1 MVEQAH
7 SRDHRPLRTLTFLA
21 GGALVLLVAL
31 VGSSARGDAPA
42 ADWYQR
48 LVARADTDSVAIN
61 PALLDTDAVLNMG
74 SFIAPA
80 DTDSVFI
87 GLDSL
92 RAVIDSLG
100 TDSLRARADSLAPEA
115 LRALAD
121 SLAQTDSM
129 LVQADT
135 NYRVQKYLSGRRHD
149 SRAASLF
156 PRQKRP
162 LSTTLGSY
170 WRHDLQLDST
180 GQYYVA
186 RETVGEEDVRYPTL
200 VTRDQYRQQRLTT
213 SLNRNWDQLVEQRTR
228 QRLQQQRG
236 GLGLNITVPGG
247 RQSTFT
253 TIFGKNEVD
262 LRVTGQADIRAGF
275 DYRKSEQQVTLGRD
289 SQIDPDFKQ
298 DLSLGVTGTIGDK
311 MRVDVNWDTNREFD
325 FQNQL
330 KLTYT
335 GYEDEILQSVEAGN
349 VFLQTPSTL
358 IRGGQSLFG
367 IKSELQLGGVRLT
380 TVASQQEGQSNNL
393 SLEGGAESTE
403 FSLKPTD
410 YNQRKHYFVSYYFRN
425 RWNEALSDPSR
436 GILVD
441 GRFQRIDQIEVWK
454 VTSSPSAPEEQN
466 LRQAVALVDLG
477 ESQELLTQ
485 ADGFTRAELP
495 NPDID
500 QYDPSELD
508 ALRPGN
514 AVPGP
519 KDILESNTMDVPLSS
534 DDFQVSQFKK
544 LIQGSDY
551 QVDEILGYITLNA
564 ALAEGEALAIA
575 YKYIDNG
582 ATVQIGDFSS
592 DTGGGDNSQLSDRLV
607 LKLLKPINL
616 KQPSGTLNPAAWYLE
631 MRNIYRIGLGLNP
644 NEFELEVT
652 YEPPGQT
659 SSRTLPGVTG
669 QQTLLQSLGLDRVNE
684 NGSARPDNKFDFL
697 PNYTI
702 NQSDGLLIF
711 PYLEPFGNRISALIE
726 ENVPEAEQPEVRDQF
741 VFNDL
746 YTQKKENALR
756 NTQLNV
762 YRIGGSY
769 KGSVNS
775 FYDLKAFSG
784 VIPGSVRVTS
794 GGVALTE
801 GVDFTVDYTGGTVS
815 ITNPSYLTAGR
826 NIEIDYEQNK
836 LIDLQKKTLLGARVD
851 YQTSDR
857 FAFGGTLM
865 RLSQRSVT
873 DKFRLG
879 EEPISNTI
887 WGVDGSLN
895 LEPRWMTRAIDALPL
910 LQTREPSTIT
920 ITGEFAQLLP
930 GHSQTNAFENTQR
943 DLRDDG
949 LSFKPDEQDGI
960 SYLDDFESFEN
971 TLPLMAPGRWF
982 LSAAPID
989 SLTDSPLSND
999 QRAGFTWYQLNNN
1012 TQRDLIEDGA
1022 VVRGDAN
1029 AVKIFDPQE
1038 VFPNRQTSSQERF
1051 ITTLDMYFTPH
1062 ERGPY
1067 NHNGDLGNSLDN
1079 PKETWGGM
1087 TQRLSEGY
1095 TDFTLKNIEFV
1106 EFVFQPFAEEGEAN
1120 PDAKLFVDLG
1130 QISEDV
1136 IRDAKLNTEDGLS
1149 LTDPGNNFSSNGEQ
1163 QFRLGSNQQ
1172 DQVVNPIPSGQRMT
1186 EDLGLDGI
1194 ASFPNN
1200 DFEGTRG
1207 DETFNYSDFLGAL
1220 GSSTSSSPFLARE
1233 IAKAQQDPSGDDYH
1247 HYLDA
1252 SFYKSSTFYPNGS
1265 TIQERFLHFFPGQEL
1280 NSIEGQSKLSNSSG
1294 TNVRGNAK
1302 LPDTEDLNLNSTLDN
1317 DNSYF
1322 QYELPLNLT
1331 ALDELARPDQTD
1343 DFVIEEIREG
1353 DGDGTGWYLVR
1364 IPVKDFDR
1372 RVGDIADFT
1381 GIESIRLWTKG
1392 LTNPATLRFATLEL
1406 VGSQWRKS
1414 DTVTNE
1420 TEAGIDTPLPP
1431 PIDTDV
1437 EIPDESRV
1445 SISSVNNEE
1454 NSDYAIPNGTIINQ
1468 IREVSGGAPRD
1479 AREQSMVV
1487 EAENVRPG
1495 KQQAIFQ
1502 TYNQGQD
1509 LLKYKNLRMFVHLHG
1524 IVDGRQLTEEDRDKV
1539 TLFVRLGANESS
1551 DYYEYEQPLTPS
1563 PLDRLADLPDNN
1575 TLRADYLWRT
1585 NQEVGGETIDLNSMN
1600 IVLSALNKLK
1610 FERDDRGAP
1619 RDTVFW
1625 SNDNMTLDE
1634 IIGTSNFAPPGTR
1647 VGIKGTPSLSNVNT
1661 IVVGVRNKD
1670 LDDDGTVLEEVTIWI
1685 NELRVAGYDEDPGI
1699 SGLVNADFKLA
1710 DLGRIKANFRTQSD
1724 GFGGLESTLGEREQT
1739 NLQDWAVN
1747 TQFNV
1752 DKFIPERF
1760 GWSIPITM
1768 EVKSNTTTPRYDP
1781 ARGDIEV
1788 QSLLETIDANEELT
1802 DAEKQ
1807 ERKDLIVEQ
1816 SQTYRFTRSFTSR
1829 LQKRGSRSRLLRN
1842 TLDGTSISYSYTD
1855 QDGRSPNNVLNDSW
1869 QWNTAIDYRLNVR
1882 KPRVFRPFGF
1892 LGDLPIIGVLGGLN
1906 FNYLP
1911 NSLSLGASAT
1921 RRYSVTKERPDP
1933 LRNPLPDALGAEL
1946 TEAELDLISGAV
1958 FPLRPQHTFTHRR
1971 QFGLQYNPFGFLNFS
1986 LDTNTDQSLNDLG
1999 TIVDSTTVLIDEEG
2013 VPVLDN
2019 RPISALLADSTITRQ
2034 DVGATAF
2041 SQQDLQVRPVDNVIN
2056 DILGGNAPRT
2066 ERYESRINTTF
2077 RPRLDKISFLNW
2089 ISLQDVGYATTF
2101 NWRNGSVDNNLGA
2114 TVGTNVTLRGGVTL
2128 RPKNMFEKFGF
2139 YRSIQEDQ
2147 QAAEQAAQQRRQERE
2162 QAKQERKEE
2171 RERQREQERLL
2182 EEAREEAAARGEE
2195 LPEEPLEEDPLV
2207 EDPSVEELDE
2217 EEEETGLPVLTPEGE
2232 EVAADTTESEGG
2244 GFRLPLP
2251 NPVSI
2256 MRQLFLG
2263 VTGIDDFRLTY
2274 NGSRRSES
2282 TNVGSIDDETNET
2295 VVNYSLL
2302 DAAFRGQGPSLGYR
2316 FGLDREIDDT
2326 QRIIS
2331 DRVQV
2336 TDAFTDQNRFQG
2348 STRLSLTSNL
2358 QVNLNWNVEWTERDN
2373 VTYRTIDTT
2382 STTITGDNK
2391 ASVWAFGASYV
2402 DLISKQL
2409 ATYRADAVNQDSLG
2423 NIRSTVLTNASVSND
2438 FLSSYMTSL
2447 GSLGQDGR
2455 LPFPLPGWQVTYS
2468 GISKWPLIRSLTQT
2482 ASLRHGYSADYGL
2495 DFRSNLSPNPTG
2507 EFNLQDGPTIIYDVS
2522 PIEVGAV
2529 RVNERFQPL
2538 IGLDLTF
2545 KGNIQTSLAWNTGTS
2560 YALTTTTNQVSET
2573 ETSEITFTAN
2583 YQKQG
2588 LSLPFLPG
2596 KRLNN
2601 RIGFSLTL
2609 SRSTNNDRNFNIKN
2623 ALEEAASRGPD
2634 EDPFQPEE
2642 VLIEGSD
2649 FGVQVLT
2656 SQSRITVAPKIT
2668 YQFSNRVSADAFVRY
2683 ENFMSEDGRRP
2694 PTTNV
2699 NGGFNVRVS
2708 ISN

>member
-7 SRDHRPLRTLTFLA
+7 PRKHRPLRTLTFLA

-42 ADWYQR
+42 AEWYQR
-48 LVARADTDSVAIN
+48 LVARADTDSVAVL
-61 PALLDTDAVLNMG
+61 PTVRDTGEVLEANLRERLMG
-74 SFIAPA
+74 RFIAPA

-100 TDSLRARADSLAPEA
+100 TDSLRARADSLGLEA

-121 SLAQTDSM
+121 SLAQTDS
-129 LVQADT
+129 LFVQADT
-135 NYRVQKYLSGRRHD
+135 NYRVQKYLSGRRYD

-170 WRHDLQLDST
+170 WQHDLQLDST
-180 GQYYVA
+180 GYFYVA
-186 RETVGEEDVRYPTL
+186 RETVGDEDVRYPTL
-200 VTRDQYRQQRLTT
+200 VTRDQYRQQRLSS
-213 SLNRNWDQLVEQRTR
+213 SLSRNWDQLVEQRAR

-289 SQIDPDFKQ
+289 SQVDPDFKQ

-311 MRVDVNWDTNREFD
+311 MRVDVNWDTQREFD

-335 GYEDEILQSVEAGN
+335 GYEDEILQKVEAGN

-367 IKSELQLGGVRLT
+367 IKSELQVGGVRVT

-393 SLEGGAESTE
+393 SLEGGAEATE

-410 YNQRKHYFVSYYFRN
+410 YNQRKHYFISYYFRN
-425 RWNEALSDPSR
+425 RWNDALSDPSR

-454 VTSSPSAPEEQN
+454 VTAVSVEDQN
-466 LRQAVALVDLG
+466 LRQGVAVVDLG
-477 ESQELLTQ
+477 ESPEILTE

-495 NPDID
+495 NPNID
-500 QYDPSELD
+500 QYSDAELA

-514 AVPGP
+514 AVP
-519 KDILESNTMDVPLSS
+519 KDLLESGAMDVPLAS

-544 LIQGSDY
+544 LIRGSDY
-551 QVDEILGYITLNA
+551 QVDDILGYITLNSP
-564 ALAEGEALAIA
+564 LAEGEALAVA

-592 DTGGGDNSQLSDRLV
+592 DTGGGDNSQVSDRLV

-697 PNYTI
+697 PNFTI

-711 PYLEPFGNRISALIE
+711 PYLEPFGDRISALIE
-726 ENVPEAEQPEVRDQF
+726 ENVPEAEQPVVRSQF
-741 VFNDL
+741 VFQDL

-762 YRIGGSY
+762 YRIQGSY
-769 KGSVNS
+769 KGSVQS
-775 FYDLKAFSG
+775 FYDLRAFSG

-801 GVDFTVDYTGGTVS
+801 GVDFTVDYAGGTVS

-887 WGVDGSLN
+887 WGVDGSIN

-989 SLTDSPLSND
+989 SLTGAPLSND
-999 QRAGFTWYQLNNN
+999 ERAGFTWYQLNNN
-1012 TQRDLIEDGA
+1012 TQRDLADDGA
-1022 VVRGDAN
+1022 VIRGDAN
-1029 AVKIFDPQE
+1029 AVKIFEPRD
-1038 VFPNRQTSSQERF
+1038 VFPNRNPSSQERF
-1051 ITTLDMYFTPH
+1051 ITTLDLYFTPH

-1067 NHNGDLGNSLDN
+1067 NYNNDLGSFLDN
-1079 PKETWGGM
+1079 PQAAWGGM

-1106 EFVFQPFAEEGEAN
+1106 EFVFQPFAEGGEAA
-1120 PDAKLFVDLG
+1120 PDARLFVDLG

-1149 LTDPGNNFSSNGEQ
+1149 LTEPGNNFSSNGEQ

-1172 DQVVNPIPSGQRMT
+1172 DQVVNPIPSGQRIT
-1186 EDLGLDGI
+1186 EDLGLDGV

-1200 DFEGTRG
+1200 DFEGTLG
-1207 DETFNYSDFLGAL
+1207 DENFIYSDFLNAL
-1220 GSSTSSSPFLARE
+1220 SSTTSSSPFLARE
-1233 IAKAQQDPSGDDYH
+1233 IAKAQLDPSGDDYR

-1252 SFYKSSTFYPNGS
+1252 SFYKNSTFYPNGS

-1280 NSIEGQSKLSNSSG
+1280 NSIEGQSKLSSSSG
-1294 TNVRGNAK
+1294 SNVRGNSK
-1302 LPDTEDLNLNSTLDN
+1302 LPDTEDLNLNSTLDS

-1322 QYELPLNLT
+1322 QYELPLSLT
-1331 ALDELARPDQTD
+1331 ALDELAQPDQTD
-1343 DFVIEEIREG
+1343 DFVIEEIRRG
-1353 DGDGTGWYLVR
+1353 DGTGTGWYLVR
-1364 IPVKDFDR
+1364 IPVKDFTR
-1372 RVGDIADFT
+1372 KVGDIEDFT
-1381 GIESIRLWTKG
+1381 LIESIRFWTKG

-1414 DTVTNE
+1414 STVTNE
-1420 TEAGIDTPLPP
+1420 TEAGVDTPLPP
-1431 PIDTDV
+1431 PVDTGV
-1437 EIPDESRV
+1437 EVPGESLVR
-1445 SISSVNNEE
+1445 ISSVNNEE

-1479 AREQSMVV
+1479 AREQSMVI

-1524 IVDGRQLTEEDRDKV
+1524 IADGRPLTEEDRGKV

-1563 PLDRLADLPDNN
+1563 PLDRLADLPDDN

-1585 NQEVGGETIDLNSMN
+1585 NQDVGGETIDLNSMN

-1625 SNDNMTLDE
+1625 SDDNMTLEE
-1634 IIGTSNFAPPGTR
+1634 IIGTSSFAPPGTR

-1661 IVVGVRNKD
+1661 IVVGIRNKD
-1670 LDDDGTVLEEVTIWI
+1670 LDDDGTVLEDVTIWI

-1747 TQFNV
+1747 TQFNM

-1892 LGDLPIIGVLGGLN
+1892 LGELPIIGVLGGLN

-1911 NSLSLGASAT
+1911 NSLSLGASAS
-1921 RRYSVTKERPDP
+1921 RRYAVTKERPDP
-1933 LRNPLPDALGAEL
+1933 LRNPLPDALGADL
-1946 TEAELDLISGAV
+1946 TEAELDLINDAV

-1986 LDTNTDQSLNDLG
+1986 FDTNTDQSLNDLG
-1999 TIVDSTTVLIDEEG
+1999 TIIDSTTVLIDDEG
-2013 VPVLDN
+2013 VPVLDA

-2034 DVGATAF
+2034 DIGVTAF
-2041 SQQDLQVRPVDNVIN
+2041 SQQDLQLRPVDNVLN

-2089 ISLQDVGYATTF
+2089 ISLQDVGYGTTF
-2101 NWRNGSVDNNLGA
+2101 TWRNGSVDNNLGA
-2114 TVGTNVTLRGGVTL
+2114 TVGTNVTLRGGITL
-2128 RPKNMFEKFGF
+2128 RPKSMFEKFGF

-2162 QAKQERKEE
+2162 QAKQARKAE
-2171 RERQREQERLL
+2171 RERHREQERLL
-2182 EEAREEAAARGEE
+2182 EEAREQAEARGEE
-2195 LPEEPLEEDPLV
+2195 LPEEPGEEAA
-2207 EDPSVEELDE
+2207 E
-2217 EEEETGLPVLTPEGE
+2217 EEAPPPVLTTQE
-2232 EVAADTTESEGG
+2232 AAMAADADTTESSSEGG

-2282 TNVGSIDDETNET
+2282 TNVGSTDENGET
-2295 VVNYSLL
+2295 LVNYSLL

-2316 FGLDREIDDT
+2316 FGLDRDIDNEE
-2326 QRIIS
+2326 RIIS
-2331 DRVQV
+2331 ERVQV

-2358 QVNLNWNVEWTERDN
+2358 QVNLTWNVEWTERDN

-2382 STTITGDNK
+2382 LTTMTGDNK
-2391 ASVWAFGASYV
+2391 ASVWAFGASYI

-2409 ATYRADAVNQDSLG
+2409 ATFRRDAEMNQDTLG
-2423 NIRSTVLTNASVSND
+2423 NIRSTVLTNRSVSND
-2438 FLSSYMTSL
+2438 FLSSYMMNL

-2455 LPFPLPGWQVTYS
+2455 LPFPLPGWQVTYN
-2468 GISKWPLIRSLTQT
+2468 GISKWPLIRSLTQS

-2495 DFRSNLSPNPTG
+2495 DFRSNLSPEDTG
-2507 EFNLQDGPTIIYDVS
+2507 EFNLQDGPTIIYDTQDT
-2522 PIEVGAV
+2522 EVGAV
-2529 RVNERFQPL
+2529 RVNERYQPL

-2623 ALEEAASRGPD
+2623 AIEEAASRGPE

-2642 VLIEGSD
+2642 VLTTSN

-2656 SQSRITVAPKIT
+2656 AQSRITVAPKIT

-2683 ENFMSEDGRRP
+2683 ENFMSEDNRRP
-2694 PTTNV
+2694 PTTTI